1 MSIINEEAL
10 EKLTSSSLKKRLFRL
25 VYLILGSALILLGIL
40 FISFQTDFGIRINGI
55 NLSLMIYIIIIIIGL
70 IVIWKFIF
78 TPYYLRRT
86 SIININLKNFK
97 DSLDNQFKFN
107 SFSISRVI
115 AAILFISVGIIS
127 LIISALNMVNQINY
141 AGIFIL
147 GQNSFFYLI
156 GLPAFGIGLS
166 IIIYLIMSPFKA
178 IFSQT
183 KESFFVY
190 ELRPL
195 FPWITEI
202 LKDNIRTMKYQNN
215 YLGRKLA
222 WILVLT
228 PIIGFQLITAIS
240 MLIAPSNIS
249 ETYFSLILIICSILE
264 TTGLILLVYFSQYFY
279 EIITEDI
286 LYYMW
291 FSPIRSKNRIQFT
304 KNFSEFLGCEFD
316 QEEKIK
322 DLFSKVSK
330 THFQLF
336 NLIFGLFLIIGTTFI
351 NVELFFIGPLV
362 FWIILIYG
370 IILVVKALNYNF
382 SNKGGDAFDYDRS
395 NQIFR
400 FKRRFKF
407 KFHYITHYNVESVS
421 IKKQFRKLELLD
433 ISFLGWILILT
444 FAYQIQS
451 WMILNTS
458 QFIFNNIIFSIF
470 IVIEFVF
477 IFLYLCLP
485 IDQIEV
491 KTPQNVHM
499 IEITIKLE
507 NKNVLN
513 KYFDNLKKLPIEIL
527 KEELKKPFILR
538 ISLMILLILISVIS
552 TYTILTTY
560 LL

>member
-249 ETYFSLILIICSILE
+249 ETYFSLILIICSILG
-264 TTGLILLVYFSQYFY
+264 TSGLILLVYFSQYFY

-322 DLFSKVSK
+322 
-330 THFQLF
+330 
-336 NLIFGLFLIIGTTFI
+336 IYFL
-351 NVELFFIGPLV
+351 
-362 FWIILIYG
+362 
-370 IILVVKALNYNF
+370 
-382 SNKGGDAFDYDRS
+382 R
-395 NQIFR
+395 
-400 FKRRFKF
+400 
-407 KFHYITHYNVESVS
+407 
-421 IKKQFRKLELLD
+421 
-433 ISFLGWILILT
+433 
-444 FAYQIQS
+444 
-451 WMILNTS
+451 
-458 QFIFNNIIFSIF
+458 
-470 IVIEFVF
+470 
-477 IFLYLCLP
+477 
-485 IDQIEV
+485 
-491 KTPQNVHM
+491 
-499 IEITIKLE
+499 
-507 NKNVLN
+507 
-513 KYFDNLKKLPIEIL
+513 
-527 KEELKKPFILR
+527 
-538 ISLMILLILISVIS
+538 
-552 TYTILTTY
+552 
-560 LL
+560 

>member
-202 LKDNIRTMKYQNN
+202 PKNNIRTMKYQNN

-249 ETYFSLILIICSILE
+249 ETYFSLILIICSILG
-264 TTGLILLVYFSQYFY
+264 TSGLILLVYFSQYFY

-322 DLFSKVSK
+322 
-330 THFQLF
+330 
-336 NLIFGLFLIIGTTFI
+336 IYFL
-351 NVELFFIGPLV
+351 
-362 FWIILIYG
+362 
-370 IILVVKALNYNF
+370 
-382 SNKGGDAFDYDRS
+382 R
-395 NQIFR
+395 
-400 FKRRFKF
+400 
-407 KFHYITHYNVESVS
+407 
-421 IKKQFRKLELLD
+421 
-433 ISFLGWILILT
+433 
-444 FAYQIQS
+444 
-451 WMILNTS
+451 
-458 QFIFNNIIFSIF
+458 
-470 IVIEFVF
+470 
-477 IFLYLCLP
+477 
-485 IDQIEV
+485 
-491 KTPQNVHM
+491 
-499 IEITIKLE
+499 
-507 NKNVLN
+507 
-513 KYFDNLKKLPIEIL
+513 
-527 KEELKKPFILR
+527 
-538 ISLMILLILISVIS
+538 
-552 TYTILTTY
+552 
-560 LL
+560 